1 MTSNTDR
8 AKLFVTGHRGLVGQ
22 ALMRREGSN
31 ALKANRHELDLRD
44 AAAVSQWFQAER
56 PVRVIHAAGKVGGIL
71 ANSREP
77 ASFLDENLM
86 MGTNVLRAAWES
98 GVEKLLMLGS
108 SCIYPRECP
117 QPIREDYLNTG
128 PLEPTNQGYAIA
140 KIACVMACDAY
151 RAQHGCSFISAMP
164 TNLYGPHDN
173 FHPGDSHVIPGM
185 MRRFH
190 EAKLQGERT
199 VVIWGSGEPCREF
212 MHVDDLAEAC
222 LFLMEHYDEPGP
234 INVGTGEE
242 VSIRELAELLREIV
256 HPDCELQFD
265 RSKPDGTPR
274 KLLDVSRIHG
284 LGWKHRIE
292 LRDGIERTYEWFVE
306 NRDSIRQ

>member
-1 MTSNTDR
+1 
-8 AKLFVTGHRGLVGQ
+8 
-22 ALMRREGSN
+22 MRRQGTK
-31 ALKANRHELDLRD
+31 ALTADRHELDLRD
-44 AAAVSQWFQAER
+44 AAAVTQWFQAQR
-56 PVRVIHAAGKVGGIL
+56 SSRVIHAAGKVGGIL

-77 ASFLDENLM
+77 ASFLDDNLM

-117 QPIREDYLNTG
+117 QPIREEYLNTG

-151 RAQHGCSFISAMP
+151 RAQYGCSFISAMP
-164 TNLYGPHDN
+164 TNLYGPNDN
-173 FHPGDSHVIPGM
+173 FHPSDSHVIPGM

-199 VVIWGSGEPCREF
+199 VVIWGSGEPRREF
-212 MHVDDLAEAC
+212 TYVDDLAEAC

-256 HPDCELQFD
+256 YPDCELQFD

-274 KLLDVSRIHG
+274 KLLDVTRIHG
-284 LGWKHRIE
+284 LGWSHRIG
-292 LRDGIERTYEWFVE
+292 LRDGIEQTYEWFVE
-306 NRDSIRQ
+306 NRDSVRQ

>member
-22 ALMRREGSN
+22 ALMRRQGTN
-31 ALKANRHELDLRD
+31 ALTADRHELDLRD
-44 AAAVSQWFQAER
+44 AAAVTQWFQAQR
-56 PVRVIHAAGKVGGIL
+56 PSRVIHAAGKVGGIL

-77 ASFLDENLM
+77 ASFLDDNLM

-117 QPIREDYLNTG
+117 QPIREEYLNTG

-151 RAQHGCSFISAMP
+151 RAQYGCSFISAMP
-164 TNLYGPHDN
+164 TNLYGPNDN
-173 FHPGDSHVIPGM
+173 FHPSDSHVIPGM

-199 VVIWGSGEPCREF
+199 VVIWGSGEPRREF
-212 MHVDDLAEAC
+212 TYVDDLAEAC

-256 HPDCELQFD
+256 YPDCELQFD

-274 KLLDVSRIHG
+274 KLLDVTRIHG
-284 LGWKHRIE
+284 LGWSHRIG
-292 LRDGIERTYEWFVE
+292 LRDGIEQTYEWFVE
-306 NRDSIRQ
+306 NRDSVRQ